1 VSDEE
6 YFRQRRRGMG
16 GRWSNSMELLK
27 SSWGVLRTHK
37 QLLVFPIISAIATL
51 LLIAALILPAYY
63 VTGASNGHINNQAW
77 FYVFFFIFYF
87 IGSFIVIFFNT
98 GLIACAQECLRGG
111 DPDFSHG
118 WNIAKQNI
126 GKIAGW
132 ALINATVGLVL
143 KAIRERAGI
152 FGAII
157 AGIIDV
163 AWNLITFFVIPVLIF
178 QGFGVIDSIKES
190 AKIFK
195 RTWGENMVARFSL
208 GIIFFLLGLV
218 GVVPI
223 VLAVLTKS
231 AIVIIV
237 ISAVVLMYWTVL
249 GVISASLTG
258 ILATALYDYA
268 VTGQVPPAY
277 NPQTI
282 AYAFQPKKGKGR
294 LGR

>member
-1 VSDEE
+1 
-6 YFRQRRRGMG
+6 
-16 GRWSNSMELLK
+16 MELLK
-27 SSWGVLRTHK
+27 ASWGVLKQHK
-37 QLLVFPIISAIATL
+37 QLIAFPVISAIATIV
-51 LLIAALILPAYY
+51 LIGALVLPAYY
-63 VTGASNGHINNQAW
+63 VTGVSSGHVNNQAW

-111 DPDFSHG
+111 DPDFKYG
-118 WNIAKQNI
+118 WGIAVKNI

-132 ALINATVGLVL
+132 AAINATVGVIL

-157 AGIIDV
+157 ASLIGI

-190 AKIFK
+190 AKIFR

-218 GVVPI
+218 GVFPI
-223 VLAVLTKS
+223 VLAVMTKS
-231 AIVIIV
+231 AVIIM
-237 ISAVVLMYWTVL
+237 ISAVVLVYWTIL

-268 VTGQVPPAY
+268 VTGQVPAAY

-282 AYAFQPKKGKGR
+282 ANAFQPRKGKGM

>member
-1 VSDEE
+1 
-6 YFRQRRRGMG
+6 
-16 GRWSNSMELLK
+16 MELLK
-27 SSWGVLRTHK
+27 ASWGVLKQHK
-37 QLLVFPIISAIATL
+37 QLIAFPVISAIATIV
-51 LLIAALILPAYY
+51 LIGALVLPAYY
-63 VTGASNGHINNQAW
+63 VTGVSSGYVNNQAW

-111 DPDFSHG
+111 DPDFKYG
-118 WNIAKQNI
+118 WGIAVKNI

-132 ALINATVGLVL
+132 AAINATVGVIL

-157 AGIIDV
+157 ASLIGI

-190 AKIFK
+190 AKIFR

-218 GVVPI
+218 GVFPI
-223 VLAVLTKS
+223 VLAVMTKS
-231 AIVIIV
+231 AVIIIM
-237 ISAVVLMYWTVL
+237 ISAVVLVYWTIL

-268 VTGQVPPAY
+268 VTGQVPAAY

-282 AYAFQPKKGKGR
+282 ANAFQPRKGKGM